1 MNHNK
6 QIPFNTGKVLI
17 GSAYEAPKLTKPSP
31 EDEFW
36 RSVLLGDREARRIQR
51 IQRIQRICYLVVL
64 VGMFTLAFLTLGN
77 DK

>member
-17 GSAYEAPKLTKPSP
+17 GSAYEAPRLTSSTR

-36 RSVLLGDREARRIQR
+36 QSVFLGEHEARRIVR
-51 IQRIQRICYLVVL
+51 IQFICYLVVL